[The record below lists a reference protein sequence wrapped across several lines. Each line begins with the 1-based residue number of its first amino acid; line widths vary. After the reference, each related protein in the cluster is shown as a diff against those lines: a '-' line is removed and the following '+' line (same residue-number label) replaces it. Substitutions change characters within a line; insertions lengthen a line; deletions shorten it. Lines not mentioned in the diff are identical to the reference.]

1 MTAATETPVPEPT
14 VLSARPVVLM
24 TGAAGNLGAALAQ
37 GLAADYQVVGL
48 DLKGDSDTFPLIE
61 ADLTDKGSIEEA
73 LGEVRNRFGGRLAS
87 VIHLA
92 AYFDFSGEDHPLY
105 EKLNVQGTRLFLN
118 ALQAFE
124 VEQFVYASTM
134 LVHAPVRPGETL
146 DESQPLDPRWIY
158 PQSKAA
164 AEAAI
169 AEAHG
174 HIPYVLLRLAGVYDE
189 AAAVPTLSQQ
199 IARIYARDFESH
211 LYSGDTD
218 VGQSMLHKDDMVEAF
233 VRTVDRRGELPA
245 DAAILV
251 GEPDAL
257 SYQQIQDQVGQLIH
271 GEDWPTLEAPKPIA
285 AAGAWAQ
292 EKLEP
297 VVPDALDQGEKPFIR
312 PFMVRMA
319 DDHYALDISRA
330 RSWLGW
336 SPRHRLAEVMP
347 ALVQALKDDPKAWH
361 EANGVPIPAW
371 IDDAEAEGLDPEQV
385 RQSYES
391 QVQTAHGAHRWAH
404 LVNMGLG
411 AWLVAVSPLLGL
423 DDDRFLIS
431 QLASGLALMVLGGL
445 SLSPRF
451 WLARFAAAVVGLW
464 IVFAPMLFWT
474 PSGGTF
480 LNALLVGGLAMGFAL
495 GFRPDPGVSPVA
507 ELDGPTTPPGWS
519 YNPSDWVQR
528 LPIIALA
535 LFGLF
540 FSLSLAAYQL
550 GHIDSVWEPFF
561 AGGPDP
567 KNGTEEI
574 ITSEVSE
581 AWPIP
586 DAAIGALVYALEIVT
601 GIIGSRRRWRT
612 MPWLVIAFGLMI
624 VPLGVVSIGFI
635 IIQPIVIGTW
645 CTLCLIGAAAMLLQV
660 PYAMDELIAS
670 LQFLARRKRA
680 GHPILRTLLRGDT
693 DEGPNEPAVDELARP
708 FGAIAKDMVQGGV
721 NLPWNL
727 ALATLI
733 GVWLM
738 FTRLTL
744 GAEGAMADADHL
756 IGALVVT
763 TVAIAAAE
771 VTRTARLALPLLG
784 VALLVTPFTFEGSNA
799 QTIAS
804 LVCGLALIALAVPRG
819 PIAGRYGRWTRRII

>member
-1 MTAATETPVPEPT
+1 MIDAPQAQERP
-14 VLSARPVVLM
+14 SKPVVLI
-24 TGAAGNLGAALAQ
+24 TGAGGNLGAALAS
-37 GLAADYQVVGL
+37 GLSGAYEVVGL

-61 ADLTDKGSIEEA
+61 ADLTDAESITQA
-73 LGEVRNRFGGRLAS
+73 LEEVRQRFGGRLAS

-105 EKLNVQGTRLFLN
+105 EKLNVEGTRLLLQ
-118 ALQAFE
+118 ALQGFE

-134 LVHAPVRPGETL
+134 LVHEPVRPGEVI

-164 AEAAI
+164 AEAAV
-169 AEAHG
+169 AKAHG
-174 HIPYVLLRLAGVYDE
+174 RIPYVLLRLAGVYDE
-189 AAAVPTLSQQ
+189 ASAVPTLSQQ
-199 IARIYARDFESH
+199 IARIYAKDFESH

-218 VGQSMLHKDDMVEAF
+218 VGQAMVHKDDMVEAV
-233 VRTVDRRGELPA
+233 VRTVDRRGDLPG

-257 SYQQIQDQVGQLIH
+257 SYQEIQDQVGQLIH
-271 GEDWPTLEAPKPIA
+271 GEDWLTLQAPKPIA
-285 AAGAWAQ
+285 AVGAWAQ

-297 VVPDALDQGEKPFIR
+297 IIPDALDQGEKPFIR
-312 PFMVRMA
+312 PFMVLMA

-330 RSWLGW
+330 RDWLGW
-336 SPRHRLAEVMP
+336 TPRHRLTDVLP
-347 ALVQALKDDPKAWH
+347 AMVDDLKRDPKAWH
-361 EANGVPIPAW
+361 EAHGVPVPPW
-371 IDDAEAEGLDPEQV
+371 IDDAAAEGLDPEAV
-385 RQSYES
+385 RRTHEDE
-391 QVQTAHGAHRWAH
+391 VQAAHGASRWAH
-404 LVNMGLG
+404 LTVMALG
-411 AWLVAVSPLLGL
+411 AWLLGVSPLLGVGDNRL
-423 DDDRFLIS
+423 LAS
-431 QLASGLALMVLGGL
+431 QVISGLALVVLGGL
-445 SLSPRF
+445 SLSARF
-451 WLARFAAAVVGLW
+451 WLARFGAAAVGGW

-474 PSGGTF
+474 PSGAAF
-480 LNALLVGGLAMGFAL
+480 LNALLVGGLAMGLAMSV
-495 GFRPDPGVSPVA
+495 RPDPGVSPVA
-507 ELDGPTTPPGWS
+507 ELDGPTTPPGWT
-519 YNPSDWVQR
+519 YNPSDWAQR
-528 LPIIALA
+528 LPIIGLA
-535 LFGLF
+535 MFGLF

-561 AGGPDP
+561 EGGPGP

-574 ITSEVSE
+574 ITSEVSR

-624 VPLGVVSIGFI
+624 VPLGVVSVGFI

-693 DEGPNEPAVDELARP
+693 DDGPAEPPVDELARP

-721 NLPWNL
+721 SLPWNL
-727 ALATLI
+727 ALAALI

-744 GAEGAMADADHL
+744 EASGAMADADHL

-784 VALLVTPFTFEGSNA
+784 VALLVTPFTFDGSNG

-804 LVCGLALIALAVPRG
+804 LVCGLALIALAIPRG
-819 PIAGRYGRWTRRII
+819 PIMARYGRWSRRIV